1 MLSPHSAGFLQLPV
15 TAARP
20 SPWIELVLAD
30 GTVLRLPSQN
40 VAALLAVVRVL
51 RGESVDMIPAEH
63 GDA

>member
-15 TAARP
+15 AAARP
-20 SPWIELVLAD
+20 NPWIELVLAD

-51 RGESVDMIPAEH
+51 RGESVDTIPAEH